1 MALPNTFATK
11 TAATGLQLD
20 ENFNALGVLVP
31 IPCVV
36 AGTNTVTMTP
46 ATTNTPTVLAYSNYR
61 LFSGVVAT
69 SNTGAVTIQVGS
81 LAALNAYKD
90 SPAGPIALSGGE
102 LRAGNAFTAEYD
114 SALNSGVGGFH
125 IWSTT
130 VLSGGTISGSLGNLV
145 LSGGTLSVLGGSIG
159 VSLTSSLLSGNSLT
173 ISALLANY
181 SQASISVATIG
192 NAQFGTL
199 GSTSLS
205 TLTRMV
211 SGLGT
216 LVYTVTPAAT
226 SQDQNIVVPGA
237 QVRDAISIGLG
248 ASTPSGAGFTG
259 FCGTLGTITVRM
271 LNPTA
276 ASISLTTMTIR
287 AVAMGVSP

>member
-31 IPCVV
+31 IPCTVS
-36 AGTNTVTMTP
+36 GTNTVTMTP

-61 LFSGVVAT
+61 LFSGVVAA

-81 LAALNAYKD
+81 LTALNAYKD
-90 SPAGPIALSGGE
+90 SPAGPIVLSGGE
-102 LRAGNAFTAEYD
+102 LHVGNAFTAEYD
-114 SALNSGVGGFH
+114 SALNSGAGGFH
-125 IWSTT
+125 IWSNT
-130 VLSGGTISGSLGNLV
+130 SFAGGTISGSLGNLV
-145 LSGGTLSVLGGSIG
+145 LSGGTLSVVSGSIG
-159 VSLTSSLLSGNSLT
+159 ASLTSSLLSGNSLT

-181 SQASISVATIG
+181 TMASISLATIG

-199 GSTSLS
+199 GSTSLA

-211 SGLGT
+211 SALGT
-216 LVYTVTPAAT
+216 LTFTLTPANT
-226 SQDQNIVVPGA
+226 VQDQPLVVPGA
-237 QVRDAISIGLG
+237 QIRDAIMLGLG
-248 ASTPSGAGFTG
+248 SSPPAGAGFTG
-259 FCGTLGTITVRM
+259 FCGTLGTVTVRL

-276 ASISLTTMTIR
+276 SSISLTTMTIR
-287 AVAMGVSP
+287 AVAMGVTP

>member
-31 IPCVV
+31 IPCTVG
-36 AGTNTVTMTP
+36 GTNTVTMTP
-46 ATTNTPTVLAYSNYR
+46 ATTNTPTVSAYSNYR
-61 LFSGVVAT
+61 LFSGVVAAT
-69 SNTGAVTIQVGS
+69 NTGAVTIQVGS
-81 LAALNAYKD
+81 LTALNAYKD

-102 LRAGNAFTAEYD
+102 LHIGNAFTAEYD
-114 SALNSGVGGFH
+114 SALNSGAGGFH
-125 IWSTT
+125 IWSGTAFA
-130 VLSGGTISGSLGNLV
+130 GGTISGSLANLAIV
-145 LSGGTLSVLGGSIG
+145 GGTLSVLSGSIG
-159 VSLTSSLLSGNSLT
+159 ASLTSSLLSGNSLT
-173 ISALLANY
+173 ISALLGSY
-181 SQASISVATIG
+181 SQASVSLATLS

-199 GSTSLS
+199 GTTLA

-211 SGLGT
+211 SALGT

-226 SQDQNIVVPGA
+226 SQDQNIVVSGA

-248 ASTPSGAGFTG
+248 TSVPTGAGFTG
-259 FCGTLGTITVRM
+259 FCGTLGTVTVRM

-276 ASISLTTMTIR
+276 SSISVTTMTIR

>member
-1 MALPNTFATK
+1 MSLPNTFATK

-31 IPCVV
+31 IPCTV

-61 LFSGVVAT
+61 LFSGVVAAT
-69 SNTGAVTIQVGS
+69 NTGAVTIQVGS
-81 LAALNAYKD
+81 LTALNAYKD

-102 LRAGNAFTAEYD
+102 LHIGNAFTAEYD
-114 SALNSGVGGFH
+114 SALNSGAGGFH
-125 IWSTT
+125 IWSGTAFA
-130 VLSGGTISGSLGNLV
+130 GGTISGSLANLAIV
-145 LSGGTLSVLGGSIG
+145 GGTLSVLSGSIG
-159 VSLTSSLLSGNSLT
+159 ASLTSSLLSGNSLT
-173 ISALLANY
+173 ISALLGSY
-181 SQASISVATIG
+181 SQASVSLATLS

-199 GSTSLS
+199 GTTLA

-211 SGLGT
+211 SALGT
-216 LVYTVTPAAT
+216 LTFTVTPAAT
-226 SQDQNIVVPGA
+226 AQDQNITVPGA

-248 ASTPSGAGFTG
+248 TSVPVGAGFTG
-259 FCGTLGTITVRM
+259 FCGTLGTVTVRM

-276 ASISLTTMTIR
+276 SSISVTTMTIR